1 MTSNPA
7 LGQQPSRMK
16 PADLAGAFGGS
27 SRSDGLGGRLAPLR
41 SVPAPAVVPETATPA
56 TVEQAK
62 PARPEHEPSKT
73 VIAQPATRSRRGATP
88 ASIQNPASIDAPES
102 KTTPSAAAMQTI
114 VVYVSASIRERLRN
128 SAGERTFTAVV
139 LAALDSTYGTLKERF
154 AEPDAP
160 TNSFFAG
167 RGPSQPRRHSEPHVQ
182 VSLRPVRGDLNV
194 IDHLVK
200 EINAPN
206 RSALINGALD
216 EYLP

>member
-1 MTSNPA
+1 
-7 LGQQPSRMK
+7 
-16 PADLAGAFGGS
+16 
-27 SRSDGLGGRLAPLR
+27 
-41 SVPAPAVVPETATPA
+41 
-56 TVEQAK
+56 
-62 PARPEHEPSKT
+62 
-73 VIAQPATRSRRGATP
+73 
-88 ASIQNPASIDAPES
+88 
-102 KTTPSAAAMQTI
+102 MQTI

-139 LAALDSTYGTLKERF
+139 LAALDSTYGKLKERF

-194 IDHLVK
+194 IDHLVT